1 MAPTEGIPIALSA
14 AALFGRLRQKQIT
27 RVVEV
32 GSFVEMPLERT
43 REETHLLFLQFR
55 AVFLAHE
62 PILLVHDAEI
72 GQHADRLAPRGVDRL
87 VLGGGYGVQ
96 LRQLNR
102 ESHRDIGVF
111 GEDAPLLDGQQREFR
126 FERRRFK
133 CISHSLLFY
142 G

>member
-1 MAPTEGIPIALSA
+1 MSPTEGAPVALSA

-43 REETHLLFLQFR
+43 RQETHVLFLKFR
-55 AVFLAHE
+55 AVLLAHE
-62 PILLVHDAEI
+62 PVLLVHDAEI
-72 GQHADRLAPRGVDRL
+72 GQHTDRLAPCSVDRL

-96 LRQLNR
+96 LRQLHS
-102 ESHRDIGVF
+102 ESHRDVGVF

-126 FERRRFK
+126 FECCSFK